1 MINGEKTIMDNNLN
15 DKWLMLSY
23 YSSNTIDPN
32 PYNYSYCARKMSK
45 ITGVDFDHGYISYI
59 IIDSQSFSRIYNV
72 KYQCFD
78 ILDLKAKSWSEFL
91 IALDLAGCLFDEP
104 RIP

>member
-1 MINGEKTIMDNNLN
+1 MDNDLN
-15 DKWLMLSY
+15 DKWLILS

-32 PYNYSYCARKMSK
+32 PDNYCYCARKMSK
-45 ITGVDFDHGYISYI
+45 ITGVDFNNGYISDI
-59 IIDSQSFSRIYNV
+59 VIDSQSFSYIYDT

-78 ILDLKAKSWSEFL
+78 ISYLKAKSWSELL
-91 IALDLAGCLFDEP
+91 IALDLANCIFDEP

>member
-1 MINGEKTIMDNNLN
+1 MDNNLN

-23 YSSNTIDPN
+23 SSNVTDYSSNATNPN
-32 PYNYSYCARKMSK
+32 PDNYCYCARKMSK
-45 ITGVDFDHGYISYI
+45 ITGVDFNTEYISCI
-59 IIDSQSFSRIYNV
+59 IIDSQSFSYIYDT

-78 ILDLKAKSWSEFL
+78 ISDLKAKSWSELL

>member
-1 MINGEKTIMDNNLN
+1 MDKNLN

-23 YSSNTIDPN
+23 SLNATEYFSNATDSN
-32 PYNYSYCARKMSK
+32 PDNYCYCARKMSK
-45 ITGVDFDHGYISYI
+45 ITGVDFNYGYISHI
-59 IIDSQSFSRIYNV
+59 IIETQLFSYIYDA

-78 ILDLKAKSWSEFL
+78 ILNFKAKSWSELL

>member
-1 MINGEKTIMDNNLN
+1 MDNDLN
-15 DKWLMLSY
+15 DKWLILS
-23 YSSNTIDPN
+23 YSSNVTDYSSNAIDPN
-32 PYNYSYCARKMSK
+32 PDNYCYCARKMSK
-45 ITGVDFDHGYISYI
+45 ITSVDFNHGYISNI
-59 IIDSQSFSRIYNV
+59 AIDSSQSFSYIYDT

-78 ILDLKAKSWSEFL
+78 ILDFKAKSWSELL